1 MLAERTLDLHE
12 QVDALMEMTIQE
24 HRTKKLGAKE
34 MEWLEMNFL
43 SIAQDIVDEWGKIVC
58 SICLDMFYQP
68 ISLQERINIIKAFQL
83 EFCEY

>member
-1 MLAERTLDLHE
+1 MLAERMLGLHE
-12 QVDALMEMTIQE
+12 QVDVLMETIIQE

-34 MEWLEMNFL
+34 MKWLEMNFS
-43 SIAQDIVDEWGKIVC
+43 SIMQDIVDEWGKIVC
-58 SICLDMFYQP
+58 SICLDTFYQP